1 MRFKTLGD
9 IDALVRNYSDAAYQ
23 IACFQIGLT
32 DIDILSSSVAPQN
45 LCTAYILKNGGGR
58 IGLKLM
64 LDTLNGLSDGNE
76 TMANFLLEQTKDLP
90 FMNQ

>member
-1 MRFKTLGD
+1 MIKD
-9 IDALVRNYSDAAYQ
+9 YSEAAYQ

-45 LCTAYILKNGGGR
+45 LCMAYILKHGGGC
-58 IGLKLM
+58 IGLKWM
-64 LDTLNGLSDGNE
+64 LDILNGPSEGNE
-76 TMANFLLEQTKDLP
+76 ALANLLMEQTQDLP